1 MGFFENYFYLNQQMP
16 TTSGFGGNFLFH
28 RPTTTISCSRSI
40 NQVHEAKL
48 PINSALS
55 SNNPLFFKSVNLNY
69 ALFNAL
75 YLVVKNQSYLCSQCF
90 SILST

>member
-1 MGFFENYFYLNQQMP
+1 MKNYFHLKQQMP
-16 TTSGFGGNFLFH
+16 TTRGFGGNFLFH

-69 ALFNAL
+69 ALFNTLFFL
-75 YLVVKNQSYLCSQCF
+75 YLINS
-90 SILST
+90 